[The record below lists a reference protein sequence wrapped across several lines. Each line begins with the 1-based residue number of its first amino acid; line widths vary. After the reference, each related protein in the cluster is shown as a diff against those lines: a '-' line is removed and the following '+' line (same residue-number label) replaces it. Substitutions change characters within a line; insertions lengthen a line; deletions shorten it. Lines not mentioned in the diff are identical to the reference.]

1 MHDRRAKPQLTA
13 SRIIQLQFV
22 QQPAMGEQS
31 DTDEALAPL
40 LLRLR
45 LPGTEAMAL
54 VGVCRTRALKHQQE
68 QEQKQEGGQEQPKD
82 EGDQE
87 LAEAARE
94 VSANCGPIDRT
105 RTSG

>member
-1 MHDRRAKPQLTA
+1 
-13 SRIIQLQFV
+13 
-22 QQPAMGEQS
+22 MGEQS

-68 QEQKQEGGQEQPKD
+68 QEQPKD

-94 VSANCGPIDRT
+94 VSATCGPIDRT
-105 RTSG
+105 RT